1 MGTVRAMD
9 PHSRDCPIDL
19 ETLFDALGL
28 GPDTDRELFRVAFD
42 CGNIYGRVRA
52 RTADPD
58 TAVIASTAKM
68 WRDVRMRAAATT
80 ASAG

>member
-1 MGTVRAMD
+1 MD

-19 ETLFDALGL
+19 ETLFDAL
-28 GPDTDRELFRVAFD
+28 D